1 MTATETK
8 SVPICGPFDPGG
20 QPPLPP
26 EGTFQIG
33 LFAFNVSSGATM
45 STAVNDDP
53 DGSRDIWKW
62 PNMEQHVQ
70 LAEKVGL
77 DFALPFGRW
86 IGHGGEIAFNDTS
99 MDVTTTCAALGAVTD
114 TIALYGTTHV
124 TYGIHPMQVAKMGA
138 CIDQISQG
146 RWGLNVVTG
155 WYPEEMDLF
164 NPDDHP
170 EHDLKYE
177 IADEFVTYL
186 KAAWTAEEPFDFDGR
201 FFKSKGAFLAPK
213 PAASPRPPFVNAGQ
227 SPAGIDFATKNCEY
241 LFMAAN
247 PQDLTKTTEQ
257 IKKVKDRAAHHGREI
272 RCLAPIYVIV
282 RETKEEADRVAEHV
296 RAHIDIAAA
305 EGFIGHSLSDP
316 KQSMADYG
324 TGSMDLSLAKKIALG
339 LRAPELI
346 GSHQDII
353 DAMVGLKKAGL
364 DGVAMSV
371 FNYRD
376 DIEEFGRLMPAL
388 RKALAEA

>member
-1 MTATETK
+1 MNTTPGN

-26 EGTFQIG
+26 EGEFLIG
-33 LFAFNVSSGATM
+33 LFAFNVSSGATI
-45 STAVNDDP
+45 SKAVNDDP

-62 PNMEQHVQ
+62 PNMEHHVK
-70 LAEKVGL
+70 LAEEAGL

-114 TIALYGTTHV
+114 TIGLFGTTHV

-164 NPDDHP
+164 NPHDHP

-186 KAAWTAEEPFDFDGR
+186 KAAWTSDEPFDFDGR
-201 FFKSKGAFLAPK
+201 FFQSKGAFLSPK

-247 PQDLTKTTEQ
+247 PDDPAKTSEQ
-257 IKKVKDRAAHHGREI
+257 IGKVKDRAAHHGREI

-282 RETKEEADRVAEHV
+282 RETREEAERVADHV
-296 RAHIDIAAA
+296 RAEIDIPAA
-305 EGFIGHSLSDP
+305 EGVIGHSQSDP

-324 TGSMDLSLAKKIALG
+324 SGSMDLSLAKKIALG

-346 GSHQDII
+346 GSYQDII
-353 DAMVGLKKAGL
+353 DAMVNLKKTGL

-376 DIEEFGRLMPAL
+376 DVEEFQKLMPAL
-388 RKALAEA
+388 RKALAEV